1 MKTTHNYNRFEWPSL
16 INPQITSAGG
26 IVEKRESVCTVGEDV
41 SWRTVWR
48 YLRNLYIELPY
59 DPTIPLLG
67 IYLDN
72 TFLEKDIGT
81 HMYTAALFTTAK
93 RGTQPKCP

>member
-1 MKTTHNYNRFEWPSL
+1 MSI
-16 INPQITSAGG
+16 INESTNNKWWRG
-26 IVEKRESVCTVGEDV
+26 VEKREPSGTIGRNVNWYNHYGKQ
-41 SWRTVWR
+41 
-48 YLRNLYIELPY
+48 YLGKLNIELPY